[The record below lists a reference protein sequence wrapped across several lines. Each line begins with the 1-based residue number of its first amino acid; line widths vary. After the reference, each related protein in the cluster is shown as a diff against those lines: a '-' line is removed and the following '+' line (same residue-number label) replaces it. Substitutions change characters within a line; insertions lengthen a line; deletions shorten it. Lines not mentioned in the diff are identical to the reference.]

1 MFLHLNLVKTSTK
14 LEVIED
20 DDLFFGQVMLNDNVI
35 ISLLKN
41 ELQLFQQFLCD
52 WQRLKTLCLVGKSC
66 DIISQCF
73 FLGS

>member
-1 MFLHLNLVKTSTK
+1 VFLHLNLVKTSTK

-20 DDLFFGQVMLNDNVI
+20 DDFFLGKVMLNDDVI
-35 ISLLKN
+35 LSTLKN

-52 WQRLKTLCLVGKSC
+52 RQRLKTLCLVGKSC
-66 DIISQCF
+66 DMISQCF